1 MHKFLA
7 TFAMKC
13 SSFTPVNAGTSGR
26 SACASLGREG
36 IESVETSNK
45 LLCRTV
51 FLCMVTT
58 CLGGC
63 WVLEQPGGSCLQFFP
78 AWRDL
83 CANLMRASG
92 AEAVWRTTWHMF
104 HYGGKTPKPHY
115 AYSNSEF
122 IGRLWK
128 GKLTGWKKRALE
140 DGHVQT
146 CEVYQNKDGKTCYKG
161 TKRLRSTEEYPE
173 MFGMALVDLYTDLTD
188 SPCGTARLP
197 KRVPP
202 AFESFKKMPDSHE
215 GLRFAALG
223 EVYSYL
229 RGNRHLVIPSE
240 WRPFVICL
248 FSLHMGDVSR
258 LVLQEMEQKLQ
269 LVQSSTLNP
278 VPPAASPLAPTPE
291 QPASAEPAPHEVET
305 LPAPWC
311 TQTPA
316 KATEEELRLS
326 AATGSAV
333 PSGGDDASQVQPKSL
348 ETPDTPQGK
357 RQPTRQER
365 LRAAAKARLRRLCQE
380 KKKRKNMEVPKWVR
394 DEYET
399 RCKNDLAQLLMNC
412 QKGYTYEA
420 SMLRDV
426 DSAESSSYLPKS
438 ESQAPAIADGAFDGL
453 ADMAARQAAD
463 AAVKEKH
470 VVKLETQLTK
480 MDEQYD
486 LCNGAMAQGEVHG
499 YNAKCS
505 AACALEMNAK
515 KYEKKDMDGGADAAD
530 KRAKGKPGCRNVR
543 KGGDTASSC
552 RAAIRGARGVVRDI
566 GAKAAA
572 KSKGLNELARC
583 TPEHSERD
591 FQNVAE
597 RFQLQLPGRGRKK
610 AAFLVMA
617 YHSYLGRGTD
627 SANKTR
633 KEKPYLSFRLNYGGN
648 SHTHRMLTAVLPRMV
663 RDTVAFDDLLTFV
676 KADALQALKDGV
688 VASSGE
694 KYHAVVLQVLGD
706 WMFLAKAGSLARSF
720 ANVEKRPR
728 AAASQ
733 PKGIC
738 HLCQAGQLRV
748 PFEDLRPEPGW
759 ANTLFLAG
767 DVPFNSR
774 PVLLDLPHEI
784 GKSPG
789 FFAYDVWHAFHLGVG
804 KTFTAAVLAMISL
817 QMQGSNV
824 DQRFAELTKC
834 YLDYCESSHSSP
846 FLTIITNQTLGWG
859 DLQTYPNGQWS
870 KGHITVLM
878 MEFIVD
884 WFLKNGTAGDPLFPL
899 AEQAARHVNG
909 FMKSLYSSDLWIES
923 SRAMQIAQMGFAFL
937 VSYMQLAKQA
947 FQAGR
952 SLFIF
957 MPKVHVVHH
966 VVHSMQQDACAA
978 PMVLNPLSHGV
989 QVDEDY
995 VGRIS
1000 RISRR
1005 VSPQQAITRTL
1016 QRALKASRWHYVQE
1030 GYLRG

>member
-1 MHKFLA
+1 MHYSSCCGKVCGNHFVLA
-7 TFAMKC
+7 
-13 SSFTPVNAGTSGR
+13 
-26 SACASLGREG
+26 
-36 IESVETSNK
+36 
-45 LLCRTV
+45 
-51 FLCMVTT
+51 
-58 CLGGC
+58 
-63 WVLEQPGGSCLQFFP
+63 
-78 AWRDL
+78 
-83 CANLMRASG
+83 
-92 AEAVWRTTWHMF
+92 
-104 HYGGKTPKPHY
+104 
-115 AYSNSEF
+115 
-122 IGRLWK
+122 
-128 GKLTGWKKRALE
+128 
-140 DGHVQT
+140 VQ
-146 CEVYQNKDGKTCYKG
+146 
-161 TKRLRSTEEYPE
+161 LRCIMWTI
-173 MFGMALVDLYTDLTD
+173 L
-188 SPCGTARLP
+188 
-197 KRVPP
+197 
-202 AFESFKKMPDSHE
+202 
-215 GLRFAALG
+215 
-223 EVYSYL
+223 
-229 RGNRHLVIPSE
+229 
-240 WRPFVICL
+240 
-248 FSLHMGDVSR
+248 
-258 LVLQEMEQKLQ
+258 
-269 LVQSSTLNP
+269 
-278 VPPAASPLAPTPE
+278 
-291 QPASAEPAPHEVET
+291 
-305 LPAPWC
+305 
-311 TQTPA
+311 
-316 KATEEELRLS
+316 
-326 AATGSAV
+326 
-333 PSGGDDASQVQPKSL
+333 
-348 ETPDTPQGK
+348 
-357 RQPTRQER
+357 
-365 LRAAAKARLRRLCQE
+365 LRR
-380 KKKRKNMEVPKWVR
+380 R
-394 DEYET
+394 
-399 RCKNDLAQLLMNC
+399 
-412 QKGYTYEA
+412 
-420 SMLRDV
+420 
-426 DSAESSSYLPKS
+426 AE
-438 ESQAPAIADGAFDGL
+438 
-453 ADMAARQAAD
+453 
-463 AAVKEKH
+463 
-470 VVKLETQLTK
+470 
-480 MDEQYD
+480 
-486 LCNGAMAQGEVHG
+486 
-499 YNAKCS
+499 
-505 AACALEMNAK
+505 
-515 KYEKKDMDGGADAAD
+515 
-530 KRAKGKPGCRNVR
+530 
-543 KGGDTASSC
+543 ASSC

-597 RFQLQLPGRGRKK
+597 RFQLQLPVPLTSLVKTPGVRYQGDFHVLSLCDWLRFHVDFNTFHILTGLHRPNPTRERDILREFWRRYRLLKPHHQLWQVVEEHKIDLSRTAPLLLHGDEGRGRKK